1 MKVKV
6 KTKVSLNHKLIDE
19 MEHGAKR
26 RALEKTAEWVL
37 SEIIASAK
45 VPKDT
50 GELERSGFV
59 RIISDTLAKVIFDTP
74 YARRWYYNADGVTFS
89 TDKNINA
96 QDHWMDDFIHGERT
110 HEIIEK
116 FAEFYKEEL
125 GRVFS

>member
-19 MEHGAKR
+19 IENGAKY
-26 RALEKTAEWVL
+26 RALEKTAIWVL
-37 SEIIASAK
+37 GEIVSSGK
-45 VPKDT
+45 VPFDT

-59 RIISDTLAKVIFDTP
+59 KTISDELVKIVFDTP
-74 YARRWYYNADGVTFS
+74 YARRWYFNADGVSFRR
-89 TDKNINA
+89 DKNPNA
-96 QDHWMDDFIHGERT
+96 QDHWMDDFIHGDRKQEV
-110 HEIIEK
+110 IDK